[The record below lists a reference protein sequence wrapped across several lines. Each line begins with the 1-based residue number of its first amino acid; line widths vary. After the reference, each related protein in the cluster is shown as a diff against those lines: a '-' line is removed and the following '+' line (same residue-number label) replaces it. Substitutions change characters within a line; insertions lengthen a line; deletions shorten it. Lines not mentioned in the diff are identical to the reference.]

1 MAWSLRGCSSGME
14 VEVAQVKSRGRGRGV
29 TLWGGGTALATALS
43 PPLNPPEK
51 EGLDAH
57 RLSQW
62 ACVRVESRVE

>member
-1 MAWSLRGCSSGME
+1 M
-14 VEVAQVKSRGRGRGV
+14 AQVKSRGRGRGV